1 MSRRRPVGRLRATAE
16 ENVLRRARRVLVVDD
31 NEAAAD
37 MLAMMVQMLG
47 HDVRTASDG
56 QQALQVGEEFQPDVV
71 LMDLRMPR
79 MNGYEAATRMRATS
93 WGKAAALIALTG
105 WGQEEA
111 KQRTEEAGFDHHL
124 VKPANPDAL
133 QAILADPSAVS
144 RT

>member
-1 MSRRRPVGRLRATAE
+1 M
-16 ENVLRRARRVLVVDD
+16 LRRARRVLVVDD